1 MKILLVDVNYKNS
14 STGKIVYDLAEQ
26 LEVDGHD
33 SLVCFGRG
41 KKVTSVKAIRIAPVL
56 EVYFH
61 VLMTRISGL
70 TGFFSYLATKRLIKQ
85 IEKFKPDVVHLHELH
100 GYYLNINTVVE
111 FLKIN
116 SIPVV
121 WTFHCEFMYT
131 GKCGQAYTCEK
142 WKTHCHECPQVKE
155 YPSSVYFD
163 FTELM
168 FNQKKEMF
176 KDFGRLEIVTPSNW
190 LANRVKQSF
199 LKTKSVNVIYNG
211 IDTKN
216 IFFPRNSTELI
227 ERYNLKNK
235 KIILSVAPN
244 IMGERKGGRWI
255 LELSKLFS
263 DEYIFILIGVKDLMD
278 SYPSNVI
285 ALARTDDQQE
295 LAEFYSAADLFLLTS
310 EKETF
315 SLVTA
320 ESLACGTPVVG
331 FDSGAPSE
339 VAPEG
344 FGSFVP
350 YGDIT
355 KLSQLITGFFDGNY
369 YLNNALTCRDF
380 AVKNYS
386 NLEMYRNHS
395 DLYKSLITNSEI

>member
-1 MKILLVDVNYKNS
+1 MKVLLVDVNYKNS

-26 LEVDGHD
+26 LEVDGHE

-41 KKVTSVKAIRIAPVL
+41 PKISSIRAIRIAPAL

-61 VLMTRISGL
+61 ALMTRISGL

-100 GYYLNINTVVE
+100 GYYLNINTIVE

-131 GKCGQAYTCEK
+131 GKCGHAYTCEK
-142 WKTHCHECPQVKE
+142 WKTHCHKCPQVKE

-168 FNQKKEMF
+168 FNQKKKMF
-176 KDFGRLEIVTPSNW
+176 KDFSRLEIVTPSNW

-211 IDTKN
+211 IDTDN

-227 ERYNLKNK
+227 EKYNLKNK
-235 KIILSVAPN
+235 KVILSVAPD
-244 IMGERKGGRWI
+244 IMDERKGGRWI
-255 LELSKLFS
+255 LELSKLYS
-263 DEYIFILIGVKDLMD
+263 EEYVFILIGVKDLMD

-350 YGDIT
+350 YGDIL

-369 YLNNALTCRDF
+369 YLNDAISCRDF

-386 NLEMYRNHS
+386 NSEMYRKHS
-395 DLYKSLITNSEI
+395 DLYKDLITNSEV